1 MSMSLFVCNQSMFL
15 DCYYVNHIF
24 TTAFYKLVKLSS
36 AFWSSHILCGYI
48 LWYQNILWCHRSISG
63 ISLVKWFSKLM
74 ASFSMHNLICSIRIY
89 WASRHHC
96 YHFCWPTGK
105 VPSVSTPLQRWRG
118 SWVLDGGKSK
128 FWKNENNPKNQNFE
142 KNEKHTWRYH
152 HFTQV
157 YQKL

>member
-1 MSMSLFVCNQSMFL
+1 M
-15 DCYYVNHIF
+15 
-24 TTAFYKLVKLSS
+24 
-36 AFWSSHILCGYI
+36 CGYI

-74 ASFSMHNLICSIRIY
+74 VSFSMRNLICSIRIY

-142 KNEKHTWRYH
+142 KMKKTPGDTIILHKCTKNYNHMLYYSRDMELNGCNCY
-152 HFTQV
+152 FSF
-157 YQKL
+157 